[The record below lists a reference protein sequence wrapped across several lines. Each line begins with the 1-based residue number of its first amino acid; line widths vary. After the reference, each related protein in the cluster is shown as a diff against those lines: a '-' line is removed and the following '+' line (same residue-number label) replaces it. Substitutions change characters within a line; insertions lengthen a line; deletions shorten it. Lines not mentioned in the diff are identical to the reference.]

1 MLRKNQ
7 PASAGSSDNSLKKQ
21 MRAELI
27 LEKLGVQDKLD
38 GATCKLK
45 SSQALVNYY
54 KKELLQKDRKN
65 SKYFNVEVGSKADP
79 VENFCQIIEKAASFA
94 LPGKHTT
101 TKAKMMINASSSGML
116 VTYYI
121 AF

>member
-1 MLRKNQ
+1 MQ
-7 PASAGSSDNSLKKQ
+7 
-21 MRAELI
+21 E
-27 LEKLGVQDKLD
+27 KLD
-38 GATCKLK
+38 GATRKLK
-45 SSQALVNYY
+45 SSQALVTYY
-54 KKELLQKDRKN
+54 KKELLQKDRKK

-101 TKAKMMINASSSGML
+101 TKAKMMINALSSGML